1 MFLLSAT
8 GLSSWAIIA
17 EMKERRWFFR
27 SAAFILAFTLASAAR
42 SATLPA
48 ETAAQ
53 VETTIRA
60 KLAEWETAYNAGDR
74 KKTFE
79 IWAPDLVG
87 WYPGIPDVTY
97 AQEKAALDRPAPSG
111 PRATLHVQIV
121 EVLVSGEL
129 AVVRDIWTETPP
141 GGSAS
146 ATTIP
151 SFEVWRRQPEGDW
164 KIARW
169 ISAPRPAKK

>member
-1 MFLLSAT
+1 MRRSNRACRSLL
-8 GLSSWAIIA
+8 
-17 EMKERRWFFR
+17 
-27 SAAFILAFTLASAAR
+27 FTLAIALSVGARSAR

-48 ETAAQ
+48 ETAAR
-53 VETTIRA
+53 VETTIRG

-97 AQEKAALDRPAPSG
+97 AQEKAGLDRPAPSG
-111 PRATLHVQIV
+111 PQSTLHVQIV
-121 EVLVSGEL
+121 EVLVSDDL

-141 GGSAS
+141 GGDSP

-151 SFEVWRRQPEGDW
+151 SFEVWRRQPDGDW

-169 ISAPRPAKK
+169 ISAPRPARK

>member
-1 MFLLSAT
+1 MKITLSPF
-8 GLSSWAIIA
+8 G
-17 EMKERRWFFR
+17 R
-27 SAAFILAFTLASAAR
+27 AALAVAGVLVAVAAR
-42 SATLPA
+42 AGTPQA
-48 ETAAQ
+48 ETAVR
-53 VETTIRA
+53 VEATIRQ
-60 KLAEWETAYNAGDR
+60 KLAGWETAYNAGDR

-111 PRATLHVQIV
+111 PQSTLHVQIV
-121 EVLVSGEL
+121 EVLVSGDL

-141 GGSAS
+141 PASAAS

-151 SFEVWRRQPEGDW
+151 SFEVWRRQPDGDW

-169 ISAPRPAKK
+169 ISAPRPAKE

>member
-1 MFLLSAT
+1 MPPS
-8 GLSSWAIIA
+8 
-17 EMKERRWFFR
+17 
-27 SAAFILAFTLASAAR
+27 
-42 SATLPA
+42 

-53 VETTIRA
+53 VEATIRG
-60 KLAEWETAYNAGDR
+60 KLAEWEKAYNAGDR
-74 KKTFE
+74 QKTFE

-97 AQEKAALDRPAPSG
+97 AQEKASLDRPAPAG
-111 PRATLHVQIV
+111 PRSTLHVQVV
-121 EVLVSGEL
+121 EVLASADL

-141 GGSAS
+141 GGAAS

-151 SFEVWRRQPEGDW
+151 SFEVWRRQPDGGW

-169 ISAPRPAKK
+169 ISAPQPAKK

>member
-1 MFLLSAT
+1 MRNTPWRL
-8 GLSSWAIIA
+8 GP
-17 EMKERRWFFR
+17 
-27 SAAFILAFTLASAAR
+27 AAFAIASLLLVSSSRADTPL
-42 SATLPA
+42 S
-48 ETAAQ
+48 ETSSQ
-53 VETTIRA
+53 VEATIRG
-60 KLAEWETAYNAGDR
+60 KLAEWEKAYNAGDR

-97 AQEKAALDRPAPSG
+97 AQEKASLDRPAPSG
-111 PRATLHVQIV
+111 PRSTLHVQVV
-121 EVLVSGEL
+121 EVLVSADL
-129 AVVRDIWTETPP
+129 AVVRDVWTETPP
-141 GGSAS
+141 PGGSGP

-151 SFEVWRRQPEGDW
+151 SFEVWRRQPDGDW

>member
-1 MFLLSAT
+1 MRRHRLYRLLV
-8 GLSSWAIIA
+8 
-17 EMKERRWFFR
+17 
-27 SAAFILAFTLASAAR
+27 FTLALGLAVFAR
-42 SATLPA
+42 ADMPPA
-48 ETAAQ
+48 ETTAA
-53 VETTIRA
+53 VEAKIRG

-97 AQEKAALDRPAPSG
+97 AQEKAGLDRPAPPG
-111 PRATLHVQIV
+111 PRSTLHVQIV
-121 EVLVSGEL
+121 EVMVSGDL

-141 GGSAS
+141 GGAAS

-151 SFEVWRRQPEGDW
+151 SFEVWRRQADGDW